1 MWSTLYRFR
10 VSHSCSVGSIAGTV
24 LASAGPWLSLTT
36 CILHTSVLFT
46 LQAALW
52 GENSQQLY
60 FNEII
65 IISEGGEERL
75 AKWRR
80 FTQQVPVVE
89 EGWNP
94 GCQVPRPVFLTLCC
108 PAGNGDRQSRPLRS
122 DSAPFRRP
130 PLPCSPQRGSNF
142 CRSKDRDPFSFEVF
156 SQSRV
161 TISTG
166 REIPT
171 RARLAPKP
179 GLFSCEL
186 LCRTQSYFGPF
197 SKWLAMIFY
206 SFLKWILGVSC
217 KSFPFS
223 CWARVFW
230 GHLSGY
236 FGCSEDGVS
245 AEMGH
250 ESQPGKNLKVL
261 HPPQSIMKEQEPRQ
275 SGTCFPQKLKWIHFQ
290 IPCFCSCKTVALKD
304 LIVLLFYQ
312 SAVVFNIFGLIFGN
326 PLSNEDG
333 QIYFMEL
340 QKYIKT
346 SN

>member
-1 MWSTLYRFR
+1 M
-10 VSHSCSVGSIAGTV
+10 
-24 LASAGPWLSLTT
+24 
-36 CILHTSVLFT
+36 
-46 LQAALW
+46 
-52 GENSQQLY
+52 
-60 FNEII
+60 
-65 IISEGGEERL
+65 
-75 AKWRR
+75 
-80 FTQQVPVVE
+80 
-89 EGWNP
+89 
-94 GCQVPRPVFLTLCC
+94 
-108 PAGNGDRQSRPLRS
+108 
-122 DSAPFRRP
+122 
-130 PLPCSPQRGSNF
+130 
-142 CRSKDRDPFSFEVF
+142 
-156 SQSRV
+156 
-161 TISTG
+161 
-166 REIPT
+166 
-171 RARLAPKP
+171 
-179 GLFSCEL
+179 
-186 LCRTQSYFGPF
+186 
-197 SKWLAMIFY
+197 
-206 SFLKWILGVSC
+206 SC

-261 HPPQSIMKEQEPRQ
+261 HPPQSIMKVQELRQ

-304 LIVLLFYQ
+304 LIILLFYQ